1 VIELFTAIL
10 SHREVR
16 FKFFSVPSTEKEA
29 SPEGSMRS
37 TVSSFAAWF
46 KDRAMLWLSLVDAI
60 ETEERDNT
68 SQLFKHTISYAA
80 DNSKPSAVPLPVGY
94 SESLLIPRPYPVS

>member
-1 VIELFTAIL
+1 MIHYHSLQTTVRVVELFTAIL

-16 FKFFSVPSTEKEA
+16 FQFFSAAAAMK
-29 SPEGSMRS
+29 S

-60 ETEERDNT
+60 EAEEREKA
-68 SQLFKHTISYAA
+68 SQLFKHMSSSFDSLNPT
-80 DNSKPSAVPLPVGY
+80 AVPLPVGY
-94 SESLLIPRPYPVS
+94 SES